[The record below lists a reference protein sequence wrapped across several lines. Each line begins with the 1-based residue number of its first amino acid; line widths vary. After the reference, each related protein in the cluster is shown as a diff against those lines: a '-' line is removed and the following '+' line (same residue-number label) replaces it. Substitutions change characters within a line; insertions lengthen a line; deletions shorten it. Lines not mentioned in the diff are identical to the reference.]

1 MFSAQQTNKNP
12 MNATKSASTYL
23 CVNNE
28 ATIVQARCLSM
39 CLHTNKHKTCL
50 KSSFKIDLQLYVE
63 NLLTFPRAAR
73 RVAILCFSIQRSQIR
88 RYQKLVQSQQQSRV
102 SSPSIHLFCCSRI
115 PHLLSKSVHKQKY
128 MHQEQKGV
136 IDNVALK
143 SSQPAI

>member
-50 KSSFKIDLQLYVE
+50 KSSFKIDY
-63 NLLTFPRAAR
+63 NNTFTIICREPSYISSCSEESCNSLFFHSE
-73 RVAILCFSIQRSQIR
+73 ILDPQISEIDP
-88 RYQKLVQSQQQSRV
+88 VIAPV
-102 SSPSIHLFCCSRI
+102 SSILSISTFVLLLQNPSFIVKECTQTKTHASRTERR
-115 PHLLSKSVHKQKY
+115 H
-128 MHQEQKGV
+128 
-136 IDNVALK
+136 
-143 SSQPAI
+143 